1 MIAMAADLVLT
12 NGKVVTVDERFS
24 IASAV
29 AIKDGRFC
37 AVGSDAEVL
46 GTADSTTRRIDLKG
60 RALLPGF
67 VDGHAHMDMEGL
79 KFIPLSL
86 AGARSIDDVLQII
99 EAKVK
104 LTAPGEWITTM
115 PIGDPP
121 FYRGA
126 PGNLKENRFPTRWD
140 IDRVSPRNPVYIRPG
155 LAYWRLV
162 LSGALTS
169 IANSEALRLA
179 GITSAT
185 RPPWSGI
192 VIDKHAETGEPNGIF
207 HESTLVSVVELTL
220 MSVVPR
226 FSDEDRV
233 WGLKKSMEV
242 YSSFGTTSVFEGHGV
257 ASEVIKA
264 YKALDNAGEITVRSH
279 LVVSPS
285 WSELGDR
292 SPAEMLHANYPW
304 CSGRGLGN
312 DLLRIGGVYVRADRS
327 PDNDIRIKA
336 MPYTGWAG
344 WSQDANLPR
353 DRVGAFLRDM
363 ARSRVQVA
371 TIFTDLLDDMEAT
384 NRDTPIREL
393 RWVISHLGAVTPET
407 CQRIKDLGVIV
418 TPKSGRWIGS
428 EGSLHKARL
437 GPARESDIV
446 PLRHLVE
453 LGVPFALVSDNIPPS
468 MFHAIWLVVAR
479 KDKWTGEVIA
489 SDQKLTRDEAVRA
502 ATMGGARILFDEQR
516 RGSIEVGKLADCF
529 IASDDPLTVDEDRL
543 PDLHSMMTIVGGR
556 IVHDTSEPRDEMN
569 RARNSLRLPR

>member
-1 MIAMAADLVLT
+1 MNAMAADLILT
-12 NGKVVTVDERFS
+12 NGKVATVDDRFS

-37 AVGSDAEVL
+37 AVGSDAHVL
-46 GTADSTTRRIDLKG
+46 RSAGESTRRIDLQG
-60 RALLPGF
+60 RTLLPGF
-67 VDGHAHMDMEGL
+67 VDSHAHMDMEGL

-86 AGARSIDDVLQII
+86 GGARSIDDVLQMI

-126 PGNLKENRFPTRWD
+126 PSNLKENRFPTRWEL
-140 IDRVSPRNPVYIRPG
+140 DRVSPKNPVYIRPG
-155 LAYWRLV
+155 LTYWRLT
-162 LSGALTS
+162 LGGSLTS
-169 IANSEALRLA
+169 VANSVALRLA
-179 GITSAT
+179 GITAAT
-185 RPPWSGI
+185 RAPWDGI
-192 VIDKHAETGEPNGIF
+192 VIETDAGTGEPNGIF
-207 HESTLVSVVELTL
+207 HEATLVSVVELTL

-226 FSDEDRV
+226 FSYEERI

-257 ASEVIKA
+257 ASEVIRT
-264 YKALDNAGEITVRSH
+264 YKALENTGEITVRSH

-285 WSELGDR
+285 WSDLADR
-292 SPAEMLHANYPW
+292 SPADVLHERFPW

-353 DRVGAFLRDM
+353 EHVAGFLRDM
-363 ARSRVQVA
+363 ARSKTQVA
-371 TIFTDLLDDMEAT
+371 TVFTDLLDEFEAA
-384 NRDTPIREL
+384 NRDTPIRDL
-393 RWVISHLGAVTPET
+393 RWVISHLGTVTPDT
-407 CQRIKDLGVIV
+407 CKRLRDLGVIV

-437 GPARESDIV
+437 GPARENDIV
-446 PLRHLVE
+446 PLRRLTE
-453 LGVPFALVSDNIPPS
+453 LGVPFALVSDNIPVS
-468 MFHAIWLVVAR
+468 MFHAIWLAVAR
-479 KDKWTGEVIA
+479 RDNWTGEVIA
-489 SDQKLTRDEAVRA
+489 ADQALTREEALRA

-529 IASDDPLTVDEDRL
+529 VANADPLTVEEHRL
-543 PDLHSMMTIVGGR
+543 PDLHSIMTLMGGR
-556 IVHDTSEPRDEMN
+556 IVFERS
-569 RARNSLRLPR
+569 AGV